1 MKSQWRARR
10 VMSAPSGPVRVLPPI
25 AASHIVLLVV
35 QCLSCQWPQYISIS
49 VSTQMRQATQ
59 WRACVRARRLHLSI
73 LSPGQGWYRSAK
85 AQCTESRCCPHT
97 NHVTSYMAK
106 RFSLFTSRFGRGEA
120 HRETDAAALSRMLD
134 STAAVDES
142 APGPEVAAALGGACA
157 RALCVR
163 AVSRVVC
170 VLNGGVGAACSR
182 SRVGDSARHVHRVW

>member
-1 MKSQWRARR
+1 MTPCTSPAPNRCLSYCFARR
-10 VMSAPSGPVRVLPPI
+10 SMSVVSVASIYFNFGINADAPGHAVARMCASAPPTLVY
-25 AASHIVLLVV
+25 IVPRTGLV
-35 QCLSCQWPQYISIS
+35 QKC
-49 VSTQMRQATQ
+49 
-59 WRACVRARRLHLSI
+59 
-73 LSPGQGWYRSAK
+73 K
-85 AQCTESRCCPHT
+85 SRCCPHT
-97 NHVTSYMAK
+97 KHVTSYMAK
-106 RFSLFTSRFGRGEA
+106 RFFTSRFGRGEA